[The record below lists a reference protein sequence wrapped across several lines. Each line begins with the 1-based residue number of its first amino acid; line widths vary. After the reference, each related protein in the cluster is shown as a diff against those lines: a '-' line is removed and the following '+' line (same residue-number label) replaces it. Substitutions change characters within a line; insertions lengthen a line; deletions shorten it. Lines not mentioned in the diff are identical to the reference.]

1 MLCICLPY
9 SYEPYVWNIG
19 VSYRP
24 VIHKFNLS
32 LLSLFPAI
40 IGSESLFSE
49 SHVEILVVDQCEV
62 IQCEVIFNI
71 FNF

>member
-9 SYEPYVWNIG
+9 SYEPCVWNIG

-24 VIHKFNLS
+24 VIHKFNHS
-32 LLSLFPAI
+32 LLSLFSSI
-40 IGSESLFSE
+40 IGGEILFSE

-62 IQCEVIFNI
+62 IFNI
-71 FNF
+71 FDF